1 MNALRQV
8 ITDEAAKALAE
19 RNAERV
25 RAEIERMGSKWLLH
39 PKSTAKPLLT
49 RRLLNKERT

>member
-8 ITDEAAKALAE
+8 ITDEAAKELMQ

-39 PKSTAKPLLT
+39 PKSTSRPILAVK
-49 RRLLNKERT
+49 RKQ

>member
-25 RAEIERMGSKWLLH
+25 RAQIERMGSKWLLH
-39 PKSTAKPLLT
+39 PKSTAQPILATKGK
-49 RRLLNKERT
+49 R